1 MADYRT
7 VLFFNSL
14 TLLLVG
20 LVTLCLSLFGSSVRG
35 LFLPPCLATYPGAGF
50 FFLTFQMLFYLAV
63 MVCIFTW
70 GLLKIL
76 QPDRPENRFILYS
89 ALFVGCFL
97 FNEVF
102 RTHIH
107 LGRAGFPKVTIV
119 IFYAV
124 LAIAYGLTF
133 RRQIKLSPYPLLLS
147 GVGLL
152 FVAFFAEALPL
163 QNEIVASLLEGVPKL
178 LSGMNIALYFWFLCQ
193 GAIVRAIDF
202 SQYNKI
208 SSSQ

>member
-1 MADYRT
+1 MANYKT
-7 VLFFNSL
+7 VLLFNSL
-14 TLLLVG
+14 TLLLIG
-20 LVTLCLSLFGSSVRG
+20 LVTACLSSIGSSVKG

-70 GLLKIL
+70 GLLKIV

-102 RTHIH
+102 RTHVH

-119 IFYAV
+119 IFYAA
-124 LAIAYGLTF
+124 LAIAYGLSF
-133 RRQIKLSPYPLLLS
+133 RRQIKLSPYPLLLG

-152 FVAFFAEALPL
+152 FLAFFAEALPV

-178 LSGMNIALYFWFLCQ
+178 LSGVNIALYFWFLCQ
-193 GAIVRAIDF
+193 GLVVRSLNF
-202 SQYNKI
+202 SKYDRTTCL
-208 SSSQ
+208 

>member
-1 MADYRT
+1 MANYRT
-7 VLFFNSL
+7 VFFFNSL
-14 TLLLVG
+14 TLLLIG
-20 LVTLCLSLFGSSVRG
+20 LVTACLSLFGSSIKG

-63 MVCIFTW
+63 MVCIFTF
-70 GLLKIL
+70 GLLKII

-133 RRQIKLSPYPLLLS
+133 RRQIKSTPYPLLLS

-152 FVAFFAEALPL
+152 FVAFFAEALPV

-178 LSGMNIALYFWFLCQ
+178 LSGVNIALYFWFLCQ
-193 GAIVRAIDF
+193 DAIVRSIDF

-208 SSSQ
+208 GSS

>member
-1 MADYRT
+1 MANYRT
-7 VLFFNSL
+7 VLLFNGL

-20 LVTLCLSLFGSSVRG
+20 LVTGCLSLFGSSVKG

-50 FFLTFQMLFYLAV
+50 FFLGFQMLFYLSV
-63 MVCIFTW
+63 MVCAFTF
-70 GLLKIL
+70 GLLRIM

-89 ALFVGCFL
+89 ALFTGCFL

-124 LAIAYGLTF
+124 LAIAYGLAF
-133 RRQIKLSPYPLLLS
+133 RRQIRSTPYPLLVS

-152 FVAFFAEALPL
+152 FVAFFAEALPVKH
-163 QNEIVASLLEGVPKL
+163 EIISSLLEGIPKL
-178 LSGMNIALYFWFLCQ
+178 LSGTNIALYFWFVCQ
-193 GAIVRAIDF
+193 GLIVRSSGF
-202 SQYNKI
+202 YNNK
-208 SSSQ
+208 SNAE

>member
-20 LVTLCLSLFGSSVRG
+20 LVTACLSLFGSSVKG

-50 FFLTFQMLFYLAV
+50 FFLAFQMLFYLSV
-63 MVCIFTW
+63 MVCIFTF
-70 GLLKIL
+70 GLLKII

-124 LAIAYGLTF
+124 LAIAYGVTF
-133 RRQIKLSPYPLLLS
+133 RRQIKSTPYPLLLS

-152 FVAFFAEALPL
+152 FVAFFAETLPVK
-163 QNEIVASLLEGVPKL
+163 NEIFASLLEGVPKL
-178 LSGMNIALYFWFLCQ
+178 LSGVNIALYFWFLCQ
-193 GAIVRAIDF
+193 GAIVRSLDF

-208 SSSQ
+208 GISQ